1 MTGEERLRDNMRESA
16 FWSRD
21 LSGTAARWTL
31 YPAVGLVA
39 AIVIVFFVV
48 AGIGAESTTLLV
60 ARLGVV
66 FLSFLVFSDLLVQA
80 NAWREAATRADRT
93 HRRLT
98 AAPFGNPGEALEL
111 FAEYAVATAATP
123 PIPGLVHERR
133 QGRISR
139 AWAGE
144 LT

>member
-21 LSGTAARWTL
+21 LYGTAARWTL